1 MMNYNYAQLFANQ
14 FDFIDNN
21 PDNLKSPTRSSK
33 VITPMHSAI
42 AKQIQENSEYTTIS
56 LADGEEYTFE
66 GIYGSK
72 KVDIAVFD
80 KNGKLKGAI
89 LFKGIRSEY
98 NKNANNF
105 SENMR
110 GESALFIDSG
120 IKVYQIIFI
129 PTKVRKS
136 NGKFEKPNDNSYM
149 NYCNFINFSQQ
160 HPFWK
165 NLKLGVFYLEMDY
178 DNYSATYSKEKRVN
192 GVEKTLE
199 EGIFNFI
206 EVLKNE

>member
-98 NKNANNF
+98 NKNANNYY
-105 SENMR
+105 ETMK
-110 GESALFIDSG
+110 GESSLFIDNNVP
-120 IKVYQIIFI
+120 VYQIILI
-129 PTKVRKS
+129 PTMVRHKKS
-136 NGKFEKPNDNSYM
+136 NGEKTFETPTEHSYL
-149 NYCNFINFSQQ
+149 NYCNFINN
-160 HPFWK
+160 HTPYWN
-165 NLKLGVFYLEMDY
+165 NLKLGVFYLDIDY
-178 DNYSATYSKEKRVN
+178 DANYKANYSNKIIPNMESTLTEGLINFMR
-192 GVEKTLE
+192 GV
-199 EGIFNFI
+199 
-206 EVLKNE
+206 

>member
-42 AKQIQENSEYTTIS
+42 AKQIQENSEYSTIS

-80 KNGKLKGAI
+80 KNGKLWITASGDKNFI
-89 LFKGIRSEY
+89 YDQISLDTTWIIEHNL
-98 NKNANNF
+98 NKYP
-105 SENMR
+105 SV
-110 GESALFIDSG
+110 STKDSG
-120 IKVYQIIFI
+120 GNTIIGE
-129 PTKVRKS
+129 VEYL
-136 NGKFEKPNDNSYM
+136 GPNKLS
-149 NYCNFINFSQQ
+149 IHFSVAVS
-160 HPFWK
+160 
-165 NLKLGVFYLEMDY
+165 GRAYL
-178 DNYSATYSKEKRVN
+178 N
-192 GVEKTLE
+192 
-199 EGIFNFI
+199 
-206 EVLKNE
+206 

>member
-33 VITPMHSAI
+33 VITPIHSAI
-42 AKQIQENSEYTTIS
+42 AQQIQENSEYTTIS

-72 KVDIAVFD
+72 KIDIAVFD

-105 SENMR
+105 IIIK
-110 GESALFIDSG
+110 LF
-120 IKVYQIIFI
+120 
-129 PTKVRKS
+129 
-136 NGKFEKPNDNSYM
+136 
-149 NYCNFINFSQQ
+149 
-160 HPFWK
+160 
-165 NLKLGVFYLEMDY
+165 
-178 DNYSATYSKEKRVN
+178 
-192 GVEKTLE
+192 
-199 EGIFNFI
+199 
-206 EVLKNE
+206 

>member
-72 KVDIAVFD
+72 KIDIAVFD
-80 KNGKLKGAI
+80 KNGKLKGGQFY
-89 LFKGIRSEY
+89 LKG
-98 NKNANNF
+98 F
-105 SENMR
+105 
-110 GESALFIDSG
+110 ALNI
-120 IKVYQIIFI
+120 IKMQIISLRI
-129 PTKVRKS
+129 
-136 NGKFEKPNDNSYM
+136 
-149 NYCNFINFSQQ
+149 
-160 HPFWK
+160 
-165 NLKLGVFYLEMDY
+165 
-178 DNYSATYSKEKRVN
+178 
-192 GVEKTLE
+192 
-199 EGIFNFI
+199 
-206 EVLKNE
+206 